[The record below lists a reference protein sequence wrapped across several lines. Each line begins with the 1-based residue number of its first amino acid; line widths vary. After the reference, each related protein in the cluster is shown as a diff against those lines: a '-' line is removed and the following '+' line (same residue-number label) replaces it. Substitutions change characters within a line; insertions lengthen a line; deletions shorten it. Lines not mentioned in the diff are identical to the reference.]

1 MLSINRCGSYNK
13 TMPEY
18 KCVECQS
25 ISNVSENY
33 FRHAYVREQCC
44 SVFCYH
50 KKNGIPL
57 DNTQD
62 GEFELE
68 I

>member
-1 MLSINRCGSYNK
+1 
-13 TMPEY
+13 MPEY

-25 ISNVSENY
+25 ISKVSEDY
-33 FRHAYVREQCC
+33 FRHAYVKEKCC

-50 KKNGIPL
+50 KKNGTTL
-57 DNTQD
+57 DNTQG
-62 GEFELE
+62 GEFELK